1 MPAAPS
7 PPAPTGASLPLSR
20 PPAAAQAVP
29 AARPADPLAALA
41 DRCVQCGLCLPA
53 CPTYGRE
60 QVEAE
65 SPRGRIALAR
75 AWALDTIPAT
85 AASDA
90 HLDHCLGCRS
100 CEAVCP
106 AGVEYGRLLVAARSR
121 QRERR
126 PAGWRQRLAEG
137 LAARPRTL
145 AAWLAVYRAAYPL
158 LPAAWRPLPR
168 PPGRV
173 RAATRG
179 AVAPAPQRVA
189 LFVGCVADSYEAPL
203 RAALARLCAAVG
215 VELEIVASQG
225 CCGALH
231 EHAGDTAT
239 AAALAAR
246 NRAAFAGRGQVLTLA
261 SGCHDSLRRS
271 LPAGVD
277 AIDALAFLADR
288 AGALR
293 WRRTPQ
299 RVALHLPCTQRNVVR
314 SVPALRRLLAAVPG
328 LEVVELDAGLGCCG
342 ASGTQMLTEP
352 ARAAQYRAPLLEQFE
367 RSGAQRVLSANVG
380 CRLHLGNGTE
390 AVVQHPLEFLGECL
404 DDSVA

>member
-1 MPAAPS
+1 MS
-7 PPAPTGASLPLSR
+7 PPVAPVQDT
-20 PPAAAQAVP
+20 
-29 AARPADPLAALA
+29 LAALA

-60 QVEAE
+60 RVEAE

-106 AGVEYGRLLVAARSR
+106 AGVEYGRLLVAARGR

-137 LAARPRTL
+137 LAARPRWLGAGL
-145 AAWLAVYRAAYPL
+145 ALYRAAHPL
-158 LPAAWRPLPR
+158 LPGALRPLPR

-173 RAATRG
+173 RALPRPA
-179 AVAPAPQRVA
+179 AAAPRAGRVA
-189 LFVGCVADSYEAPL
+189 LFVGCVAGVYEAPL
-203 RAALARLCAAVG
+203 RAALARLCAPLG
-215 VELEIVASQG
+215 IELDPTAGQG

-231 EHAGDTAT
+231 EHAGDTA
-239 AAALAAR
+239 AADALAAR
-246 NRAAFAGRGQVLTLA
+246 NRAAFAGRGSVLTLA
-261 SGCHDSLRRS
+261 SGCHDSLRRT
-271 LPAGVD
+271 LPEGAQ
-277 AIDALAFLADR
+277 AIDALAFLAER
-288 AGALR
+288 ADALR
-293 WRRTPQ
+293 WRAVPQ

-352 ARAAQYRAPLLEQFE
+352 ERAAQYRAPLLEQFE
-367 RSGAQRVLSANVG
+367 RSGARRLLSANIG
-380 CRLHLGNGTE
+380 CRLHLGNGT
-390 AVVQHPLEFLGECL
+390 AAPVQHPLEFLAECL
-404 DDSVA
+404 DEGFAAG